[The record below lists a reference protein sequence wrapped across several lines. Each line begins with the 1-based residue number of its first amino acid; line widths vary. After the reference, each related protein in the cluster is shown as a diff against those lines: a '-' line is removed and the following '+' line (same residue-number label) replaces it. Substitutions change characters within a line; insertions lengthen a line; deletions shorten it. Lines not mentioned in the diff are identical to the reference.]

1 MKPLLKVSGL
11 ACGHGASTV
20 IAGIGFE
27 VGPGE
32 VLAVVGPNGAG
43 KTTLLHTLG
52 RLLPPRAGG
61 LELEGTP
68 AGRMP
73 LRAFARKV
81 ALAPQRTVE
90 LAWPMRV
97 EEFVSLGRAPHR
109 GWLLPYNRADR
120 QIVANAMER
129 LAIAPLAGRETASL
143 SGGELRRALLARAL
157 AQEPRLM
164 LLDEPAAYLD
174 LHYQSELLGLIRAL
188 AKEQG
193 IAVILTIHDFTLAAL
208 CADRIA
214 LLHNGRLRA
223 LGKPG
228 AVFNDDTIKTVY
240 GEQMEVFP
248 HPHSGMPV
256 VLPKLRQ

>member
-1 MKPLLKVSGL
+1 MKPLLNVVGL
-11 ACGHGASTV
+11 ACGHGDSTV
-20 IAGIGFE
+20 IAGVSFAVE
-27 VGPGE
+27 RGE

-52 RLLPPRAGG
+52 RLLPSLAGE
-61 LELEGTP
+61 LELEGRP
-68 AGRMP
+68 IGPMP

-90 LAWPMRV
+90 LAWPMTV

-109 GWLLPYNRADR
+109 GWLLPYTRSD
-120 QIVANAMER
+120 
-129 LAIAPLAGRETASL
+129 RETASL
-143 SGGELRRALLARAL
+143 SGGEMRRALLARAL

-174 LHYQSELLGLIRAL
+174 LHYQSELLGLVRAL
-188 AKEQG
+188 AREHG

-214 LLHNGRLRA
+214 LLHNGQLRA
-223 LGKPG
+223 LGKPS
-228 AVFNDDTIKTVY
+228 AVFKDETIKTVY
-240 GEQMEVFP
+240 GEQMEVFS

-256 VLPKLRQ
+256 VLPTLRQ

>member
-1 MKPLLKVSGL
+1 MKPLLNVVGL
-11 ACGHGASTV
+11 ACGHGDSTV
-20 IAGIGFE
+20 IAGVSFAVE
-27 VGPGE
+27 RGE

-52 RLLPPRAGG
+52 RLLPSLAGE
-61 LELEGTP
+61 LELEGRP
-68 AGRMP
+68 IGPMP

-90 LAWPMRV
+90 LAWPMTV

-109 GWLLPYNRADR
+109 GWLLPYTRSDR
-120 QIVANAMER
+120 KRVEDAMAR
-129 LAIAPLAGRETASL
+129 LAITPLARRETASL
-143 SGGELRRALLARAL
+143 SGGEMRRALLARAL

-174 LHYQSELLGLIRAL
+174 LHYQSELLGLVRAL
-188 AKEQG
+188 AREHG

-214 LLHNGRLRA
+214 LLHNGQLRA
-223 LGKPG
+223 LGKPS
-228 AVFNDDTIKTVY
+228 AVFKDETIKTVY
-240 GEQMEVFP
+240 GEQMEVFS

-256 VLPKLRQ
+256 VLPTLRQ